1 MVLARQTPPGHRRD
15 VSADVAHDGGMQVP
29 DQVIVLAEQIRA
41 TLRAKGRDGRVVVL
55 IDGPAGAGKTSVAR
69 WLAWQLPGR
78 EVATVHMDDLYA
90 GWDGLD
96 DSLTSYLADELVPQL
111 REGGPVV
118 HRMYDWAAGAFA
130 ADAVVP
136 DSPVLVI
143 EGVGSGQPV
152 VAAEADIVVWV
163 EAPADVCAERW
174 EARDGAQ
181 MIQHQERWFA
191 AQEAHF
197 AHHRTR
203 QRADMVI
210 AT

>member
-1 MVLARQTPPGHRRD
+1 LLARQTPQGRRRD
-15 VSADVAHDGGMQVP
+15 VSADVAHDGIMQVP
-29 DQVIVLAEQIRA
+29 EQVVVLAEQIRA
-41 TLRAKGRDGRVVVL
+41 ALSAKGREGRVVVL

-78 EVATVHMDDLYA
+78 AVATVHMDDLYD
-90 GWDGLD
+90 GWGGLD
-96 DSLTSYLADELVPQL
+96 DGLTNYLADEVVPQL
-111 REGGPVV
+111 RDGGPLV

-136 DSPVLVI
+136 ESPVLVI

-152 VAAEADIVVWV
+152 MAAESDFAVWV
-163 EAPADVCAERW
+163 EASADVCAKRW

-181 MIQHQERWFA
+181 MIQHRDQWFA
-191 AQEAHF
+191 AQDAHF